1 MERVV
6 DMMDTIRALTG
17 AHGPSGFESAAAEQ
31 AAELLRP
38 LVDQVRRDRLG
49 TVIGVK
55 YCARRGAPKLLLDAH
70 LDEVGLVVMGHEEGF
85 LRFAPLGGVDARVL
99 PDRELTVLTE
109 PPLFGVV
116 ATKPPH
122 VMEAGESDQAI
133 PLSEL
138 RIDVGLSQEEAVRRI
153 PVGTPVVFREEC
165 RALGEDQIA
174 GKALDDRS
182 CFAVLLRT
190 LELLRETAMDVDL
203 YVLGACREELNSAG
217 ATVGTYGIH
226 PQMAVAVDVTFGQ
239 SVDTPKEKGFP
250 LGKGPAIGVG
260 PNLSRWMTERLM
272 EKAERLGIPY
282 QIEVMSG
289 NTGTDAWE
297 IQVSREGVATAML
310 SLPLKYMH
318 TPLEVLHRDDV
329 EQSARL
335 LAAFIEHLGEEGPV
349 CSS

>member
-1 MERVV
+1 M
-6 DMMDTIRALTG
+6 
-17 AHGPSGFESAAAEQ
+17 
-31 AAELLRP
+31 LLR
-38 LVDQVRRDRLG
+38 
-49 TVIGVK
+49 
-55 YCARRGAPKLLLDAH
+55 A
-70 LDEVGLVVMGHEEGF
+70 
-85 LRFAPLGGVDARVL
+85 
-99 PDRELTVLTE
+99 
-109 PPLFGVV
+109 
-116 ATKPPH
+116 
-122 VMEAGESDQAI
+122 
-133 PLSEL
+133 
-138 RIDVGLSQEEAVRRI
+138 
-153 PVGTPVVFREEC
+153 
-165 RALGEDQIA
+165 
-174 GKALDDRS
+174 
-182 CFAVLLRT
+182 
-190 LELLRETAMDVDL
+190 LELLREAALDVDL